1 MVRKII
7 VCLTMTVA
15 AIGNHRLVAQSLVLN
30 DVTELETNFHKGFK
44 WINLLRT
51 ELSIPVNNQIA
62 FELASFSVSKSSDT
76 YIANDLQTFS
86 NIDAGNIPWTLAVL
100 GINWQMKNSSLF
112 IGIRNINEDYFTSP
126 CTALF
131 TNSSCG
137 IFPTISANYPI
148 ANYPEASVGI
158 DYKLNMNKWFLETS
172 IYNGTGHHN
181 LSGKENL
188 FRFCPQTDGI
198 FSITSLNYQNYGN
211 SYFMGIALYNG
222 MYPCN
227 EVGIQ
232 EETIKTQKKG
242 MSATL
247 WTYAEQTLVPQVK
260 VLAQYSFSTQR
271 NKGCRYYLGSGLI
284 LYTTRSEGGLFIDY
298 ADFSSMGECACEIT
312 WKFPCLKNGYL
323 QPALHFIKNTYGEN
337 LIGMI
342 RFGYSLSWN
351 AHKSK
356 SAF

>member
-1 MVRKII
+1 MLRKII

-15 AIGNHRLVAQSLVLN
+15 AIGSHRLVAQNLDLN
-30 DVTELETNFHKGFK
+30 YITELETNFHKGFK

-51 ELSIPVNNQIA
+51 DLSFPVNNQIE
-62 FELASFSVSKSSDT
+62 FELASFSVSKTSDT

-86 NIDAGNIPWTLAVL
+86 NIDTENIPWTLAVL

-112 IGIRNINEDYFTSP
+112 IGIRNVNEDYFTSP

-148 ANYPEASVGI
+148 ANYPVASVGI
-158 DYKLNMNKWFLETS
+158 DYKLNLNKWFLETS
-172 IYNGTGHHN
+172 IYNGTGYRN
-181 LSGKENL
+181 LSGKENI

-222 MYPCN
+222 MFPSN
-227 EVGIQ
+227 EVGNQ

-242 MSATL
+242 MNATL
-247 WTYAEQTLVPQVK
+247 
-260 VLAQYSFSTQR
+260 F
-271 NKGCRYYLGSGLI
+271 
-284 LYTTRSEGGLFIDY
+284 
-298 ADFSSMGECACEIT
+298 
-312 WKFPCLKNGYL
+312 
-323 QPALHFIKNTYGEN
+323 
-337 LIGMI
+337 
-342 RFGYSLSWN
+342 
-351 AHKSK
+351 
-356 SAF
+356 

>member
-1 MVRKII
+1 MMRKII

-15 AIGNHRLVAQSLVLN
+15 AIGSHRLVAQSLDLN
-30 DVTELETNFHKGFK
+30 YITELETNFHKGFK

-51 ELSIPVNNQIA
+51 DLSFPVNNQIG
-62 FELASFSVSKSSDT
+62 FELASFSVSKTSDT

-86 NIDAGNIPWTLAVL
+86 NIDTENIPWTLAVL

-112 IGIRNINEDYFTSP
+112 IGIRNVNEDYFTSP

-148 ANYPEASVGI
+148 ANYPVASVGI
-158 DYKLNMNKWFLETS
+158 DYKLNLKKWFLETS
-172 IYNGTGHHN
+172 IYNGTGYRN
-181 LSGKENL
+181 LSGKDNI

-211 SYFMGIALYNG
+211 SYFMGN
-222 MYPCN
+222 
-227 EVGIQ
+227 Q

-242 MSATL
+242 MNATL
-247 WTYAEQTLVPQVK
+247 WTYAEQTLVAQVK
-260 VLAQYSFSTQR
+260 VLAQYSINTPR
-271 NKGCRYYLGSGLI
+271 NKGCRYYLGTGLI
-284 LYTTRSEGGLFIDY
+284 LSTTRSEGGFFIDY

-323 QPALHFIKNTYGEN
+323 QPALHFIKNTYGQN
-337 LIGMI
+337 LVGMI
-342 RFGYSLSWN
+342 RFGYNLNWN
-351 AHKSK
+351 AHKSQ
-356 SAF
+356 STF